1 MNRSDG
7 FDAEALLLGYSSGE
21 LTATEE
27 RTLFE
32 AAARDQDLF
41 DQLMEAEAVRHAL
54 SFPEERRRAAA
65 VLRAWEEPGTHTGN
79 VEPIP
84 IRQAWT
90 PDTAA
95 TPHARLESGQ
105 PHRARALSM
114 DVLRSVVSTVA
125 TTLSLRLCYALI
137 TAVGSSFV
145 IQQVQTGERGV
156 PGVPPVPSI
165 LHLVHAAI
173 AALLLAIQFTPFL
186 RPEVSAERE
195 HPIARKCLAQFI
207 AGWRWAWAAWL
218 ALYCWLW
225 VNADSGGRPD
235 VVADILNCLTS
246 FPLFWCFFVLDKPSV
261 AVPGDPERNASFR
274 KAIGTIWGIGAG
286 VAVLAVAGRLHLWG
300 LNEFGLVFMGIYDG
314 LAIAFLVGRFDS
326 HWMKVPRWML
336 APLYGYALIQMIYV
350 FFFKLPPAW
359 QVYTYLVALLF
370 KVCLFLVVTHLL
382 HAGNLR
388 RYLEAAEDG
397 KLGPQSGA
405 DAPPHLG

>member
-1 MNRSDG
+1 M
-7 FDAEALLLGYSSGE
+7 
-21 LTATEE
+21 E
-27 RTLFE
+27 RPPE
-32 AAARDQDLF
+32 QPKAAIP
-41 DQLMEAEAVRHAL
+41 
-54 SFPEERRRAAA
+54 S
-65 VLRAWEEPGTHTGN
+65 VLREWTQVPGPVANAG
-79 VEPIP
+79 
-84 IRQAWT
+84 A
-90 PDTAA
+90 
-95 TPHARLESGQ
+95 SGAD
-105 PHRARALSM
+105 HRTRG
-114 DVLRSVVSTVA
+114 VLADLLRPVLSTVA
-125 TTLSLRLCYALI
+125 TTLALRLCYSVI
-137 TAVGSSFV
+137 TVIGSSIV
-145 IQQVQTGERGV
+145 TPQIQPGES
-156 PGVPPVPSI
+156 PGAAVPPVPSI

-186 RPEVSAERE
+186 EPQAIAERD

-207 AGWRWAWAAWL
+207 AGWRWAWVTWL

-225 VNADSGGRPD
+225 ANTGAGARFDA
-235 VVADILNCLTS
+235 VADILNCLTS

-350 FFFKLPPAW
+350 FFFGLPPAW

-397 KLGPQSGA
+397 KLGPQET
-405 DAPPHLG
+405 